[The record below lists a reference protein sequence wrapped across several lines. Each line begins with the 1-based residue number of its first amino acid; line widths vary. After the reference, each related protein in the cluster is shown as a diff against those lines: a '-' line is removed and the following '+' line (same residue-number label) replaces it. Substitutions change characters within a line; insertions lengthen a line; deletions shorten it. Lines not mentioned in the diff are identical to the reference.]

1 MPITF
6 ASLVRTLAAIVL
18 ITAAAPSADAQV
30 VQEYA
35 AGLRSPAKLLAL
47 RDGSL
52 LVAEAGNG
60 PNTGRI
66 SLIDRD
72 RRRFTVV
79 DGLASALFLGRD
91 ASGPSGL
98 LLIGDRLY
106 VTIGGGDTTVA
117 GAGQGIEIPNPSPA
131 SPLFSSVLLLE
142 FPSADIP
149 LGFTLPFGAHAALAQ
164 GQGVYLRNADGVSVR
179 VSRLADI
186 PDYIPEPRPD
196 EPRHVRASNLYGLVG
211 SNAGL
216 AVVDASRNVIW
227 SVPIA
232 PNASPSIFAS
242 FPPVPNTA
250 APMGPPVVD
259 AVPAAIRVVGD
270 DFLVSFLTGF
280 PFGRGAASV
289 WRVTRST
296 GAIERVA
303 GGLQTAIDV
312 LPIDGTGVLSYVL
325 EYSTNFL
332 AGGPGRLLRVDGQR
346 GTTLVLAE
354 GLVTPTNMA
363 LDPRSGDMFVT
374 EFSRGRILR
383 VLLPH

>member
-1 MPITF
+1 MRNTF
-6 ASLVRTLAAIVL
+6 TTLVRTLATLVL
-18 ITAAAPSADAQV
+18 VAAGAHAAEGQI
-30 VQEYA
+30 VQEHA

-47 RDGSL
+47 PDGSL

-72 RRRFTVV
+72 RRQFTVI
-79 DGLASALFLGRD
+79 DGLPSALFLGRD

-106 VTIGGGDTTVA
+106 VSIGSGDVTVA
-117 GAGQGIEIPNPSPA
+117 GAGQGSEIPNPSPA

-142 FPSADIP
+142 LPSADIP
-149 LGFTLPFGAHAALAQ
+149 LGFTLPFGAHAALTQ
-164 GQGVYLRNADGVSVR
+164 GQGVYLRNSDGVSVR
-179 VSRLADI
+179 LSRLADV

-196 EPRHVRASNLYGLVG
+196 EPRHVRTSNLYGLVG
-211 SNAGL
+211 SNASL
-216 AVVDASRNVIW
+216 ALVDASRNVIW
-227 SVPIA
+227 SIPIA
-232 PNASPSIFAS
+232 PDTSPSIFAS
-242 FPPVPNTA
+242 FPPVSNI
-250 APMGPPVVD
+250 APIGPPVTD
-259 AVPAAIRVVGD
+259 AVPATIRVVGD

-289 WRVTRST
+289 SRVVRSS

-303 GGLQTAIDV
+303 TGLQTAVDV
-312 LPIDGTGVLSYVL
+312 LPIDGTGALSYVL
-325 EYSTNFL
+325 EYSADFL

-363 LDPRSGDMFVT
+363 LDPRSGDVFVT